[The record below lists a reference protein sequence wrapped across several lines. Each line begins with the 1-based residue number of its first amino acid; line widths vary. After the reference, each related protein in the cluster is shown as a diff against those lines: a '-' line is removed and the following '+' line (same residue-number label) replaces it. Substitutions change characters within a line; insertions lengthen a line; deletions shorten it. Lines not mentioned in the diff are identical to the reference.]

1 MGDLSLA
8 GGASFERAASA
19 IEAHSDRVHTRLIAA
34 VWQACL
40 LYEREV
46 KERTPKGATHALMG
60 SIAAQ
65 QPFVSATAIEGH
77 VGTALVY
84 AESVELGTKPHFPPV
99 APIADWAR
107 AKLGLTEDEAERV
120 AYMIARKISK
130 HGTKGAHMFTDALAA
145 TEEQIIAII
154 KSALTEA

>member
-1 MGDLSLA
+1 MSDLSKV
-8 GGASFERAASA
+8 ASA
-19 IEAHSDRVHTRLIAA
+19 VEATGEQLNTKLIAA

-46 KERTPKGATHALMG
+46 KERTPKGATHALIG

-65 QPFVSATAIEGH
+65 PPVVSGGSVEGH
-77 VGTALVY
+77 VGSALPY
-84 AESVELGTKPHFPPV
+84 AECVELGTKPHFPPV

-107 AKLGLTEDEAERV
+107 AKLGLTEDEARRV
-120 AYMIARKISK
+120 AFMIARKISQ
-130 HGTKGAHMFTDALAA
+130 HGTKGAHMFADALEA

-154 KSALTEA
+154 KSAISEL